1 MWAVNKVLREGRKF
15 NISKLHDR
23 LMSDLCQR
31 FACDGE
37 VMGLLK
43 CSFIKK
49 LVRKKEVIKLS
60 LSWLM
65 ISYPKIPQVLP
76 HE

>member
-1 MWAVNKVLREGRKF
+1 MWAVNKVLREGR
-15 NISKLHDR
+15 NETLSKLHDR

-31 FACDGE
+31 FACHSK

-49 LVRKKEVIKLS
+49 LARKKEVTKLS

-65 ISYPKIPQVLP
+65 ISCPKIAEVLP